1 MIQKTDCNLS
11 VKPDIQRVDVG
22 SYPHIVD
29 EDLPDD
35 VIVCSSIEDA
45 EGYDIAVL
53 VTAHKSCV
61 DIDWQGLLL
70 KNAYSNLYDG
80 RRVLD

>member
-1 MIQKTDCNLS
+1 MWD
-11 VKPDIQRVDVG
+11 
-22 SYPHIVD
+22 PHIED
-29 EDLPDD
+29 EDFPED

-61 DIDWQGLLL
+61 DIDWQGLLTRMRTQYCMMEDVYL
-70 KNAYSNLYDG
+70 DLDNLSKMG
-80 RRVLD
+80 WMVHAVGKPTNH